1 MPNIV
6 DRFGQLVDDAIPKPE
21 LARQLLLLGYR
32 AKDVQLLL
40 APEKELTPARQYAAQ
55 IAMDAMIAPLAHPQR
70 AALVNIFMP
79 CELLH
84 AFHLL
89 PMFAEATA
97 CYLNGAAAERGFI
110 HYAESAGIS
119 PTLCSYHKALLGM
132 GLSGTAGKPLFTA
145 CTSIACDANN
155 LTFRRLAQHYGIPHF
170 YLDVPYDHDEY
181 AVAEVSDRLRE
192 FAAFLE
198 DATHQKLDEAALQ
211 QAVAHSG
218 RTLELLQQA
227 QAAKAG
233 RNLHNDVTSEFYEV
247 FVTHTMLG
255 TPQAEQYARKLLA
268 DIEASPMGGGTRLL
282 WAHAVPFYQAR
293 AGAAEF
299 LGRKPAYYL
308 RYERRYLRL
317 LYGPGQTV

>member
-32 AKDVQLLL
+32 AKAVQLLL
-40 APEKELTPARQYAAQ
+40 APEKELTPARQYAAP
-55 IAMDAMIAPLAHPQR
+55 IAMAAMIAPLAHPQR

-97 CYLNGAAAERGFI
+97 CYLHGAAAERGFI

-132 GLSGTAGKPLFTA
+132 GLSSTAGQPLCTA

-198 DATHQKLDEAALQ
+198 DALQTNPLKGEYFLPGVVSQLVGEGKARVKVLHSPDKWYGVTYQDDKPVVVAAI
-211 QAVAHSG
+211 AEK
-218 RTLELLQQA
+218 T
-227 QAAKAG
+227 AAG
-233 RNLHNDVTSEFYEV
+233 LYPENLWGV
-247 FVTHTMLG
+247 
-255 TPQAEQYARKLLA
+255 
-268 DIEASPMGGGTRLL
+268 
-282 WAHAVPFYQAR
+282 
-293 AGAAEF
+293 
-299 LGRKPAYYL
+299 
-308 RYERRYLRL
+308 
-317 LYGPGQTV
+317 